1 MLEWFMLFAAGFL
14 AACLLALA
22 LAPAQWRRAVRLTE
36 MRIRSRTPLSMA
48 EIQADKDRLRAEF
61 AFALRRLEK
70 TIERLREQNVT
81 LRSDM
86 AREQAPAQETAAQAA
101 PSPRSRAAVASEL
114 EAQVVDLKSRLDQAE
129 KDTEAQRAALE
140 RMERDIAAREQDLD
154 QARAALRES
163 NMLVDEQKVRIA
175 ALTTKAFSD
184 ESRIRHM
191 DAPAKPQQAA
201 DAQQLES
208 ELMLARAELSARTLE
223 IEEMRQQLSAKDRAI
238 EELRERIR
246 VYDDIASGGGDA
258 AEKLAPLEAARN
270 AAEADKA
277 RLAAEVEVLRRE
289 LAESR
294 ERDRGE
300 TDVLRDRL
308 GEIAAKV
315 AYMNSALE
323 GGDPVIEKILR
334 DARSGSQGE
343 GEGEGEASLAT
354 LADRI
359 RALRTQK
366 SG

>member
-22 LAPAQWRRAVRLTE
+22 LAPVQWRRAVRLTE

-70 TIERLREQNVT
+70 TIERLREQNVA
-81 LRSDM
+81 LRSEM
-86 AREQAPAQETAAQAA
+86 ARVPAAETAPATLQPPPA
-101 PSPRSRAAVASEL
+101 RAGMAGEP
-114 EAQVVDLKSRLDQAE
+114 EAQLADLKTRLDQAE
-129 KDTEAQRAALE
+129 KDAEAQHAALE
-140 RMERDIAAREQDLD
+140 RMQSDLAAKEQDLD
-154 QARAALRES
+154 EARAGLREA

-175 ALTTKAFSD
+175 ALTAKAFSD

-191 DAPAKPQQAA
+191 DTPAKAKQPAQAE
-201 DAQQLES
+201 QLES

-223 IEEMRQQLSAKDRAI
+223 LEELRQQLEAKDRAI
-238 EELRERIR
+238 EEMRQRIAL
-246 VYDDIASGGGDA
+246 YDDIASGDGDA
-258 AEKLAPLEAARN
+258 AGKIAPLEAARD

-300 TDVLRDRL
+300 TDMLRDRL

-315 AYMNSALE
+315 AYMSTALE

-334 DARSGSQGE
+334 EARPGAATADGD
-343 GEGEGEASLAT
+343 GDTSLAT